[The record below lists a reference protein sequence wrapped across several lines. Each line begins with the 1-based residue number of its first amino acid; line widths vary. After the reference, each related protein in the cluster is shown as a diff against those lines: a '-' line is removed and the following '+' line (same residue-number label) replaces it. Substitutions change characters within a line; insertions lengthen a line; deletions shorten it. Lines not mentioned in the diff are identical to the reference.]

1 MTENQPLATTDVCEL
16 LRNARRQHVVRCLAE
31 RDGPMEFS
39 SLVDRVAA
47 MEHAGEGETITAAE
61 RKSVYVALHQ
71 THVPKLCDAG
81 AVSYSPRGEGVVPA
95 AQFRVLRRSLAALEA
110 NCDGTTNPGVRSAR
124 LRPRFRRTMRSLLDG
139 LR

>member
-1 MTENQPLATTDVCEL
+1 MTKDEPLATTDVCEL

-31 RDGPMEFS
+31 GDSPLEFS

-47 MEHAGEGETITAAE
+47 MEHAGEDGPITAAE

-71 THVPKLCDAG
+71 THVPKLCNAG
-81 AVSYSPRGEGVVPA
+81 AVSYSPQGEGLVPD
-95 AQFRVLRRSLAALEA
+95 AQFRVLQRSLAALEM
-110 NCDGTTNPGVRSAR
+110 NCDGRAEPGVRA
-124 LRPRFRRTMRSLLDG
+124 PEPHARFRRTLRSLFGD